1 MITPEVEICHKEE
14 DDSRCKSYKKRSND
28 SRLSIGSF
36 NIDIDADV
44 DMRNTPNNK
53 EVEGTPYQLSIG
65 SINNIVA
72 VATVFD
78 DDIGC
83 PNLKVLVAVVSGEN
97 LTIPNSVKDKIETLN
112 QALGAFKHEGCRVF
126 FKFHGC

>member
-1 MITPEVEICHKEE
+1 MLLILVK
-14 DDSRCKSYKKRSND
+14 
-28 SRLSIGSF
+28 
-36 NIDIDADV
+36 
-44 DMRNTPNNK
+44 
-53 EVEGTPYQLSIG
+53 GTPYQLSIG

-112 QALGAFKHEGCRVF
+112 QALGNIIEWSRRLVSMIDDKKVWLF
-126 FKFHGC
+126 FTI